1 MIGFD
6 QEWAAARSFL
16 LGSTASLFRAR
27 ITASSSMSGPAAN
40 ADKRFVRET
49 GVERQIADLAEP
61 VLEELGFRLVRI
73 KVTGRDGGTVQ
84 IMAERPS
91 GEMTVED
98 CATISRSLSPGL
110 DAYDPMPSA
119 YRLEV
124 SSPGIDRPLVRP
136 SDFALWA
143 GHEAKI
149 ELKELVDGRKRFRG
163 VIEGVEDD
171 EVQLRMELDGKP
183 EPVTI
188 GLPFSLISE
197 AKLVADLGS
206 FRADLAGKK
215 PAH

>member
-1 MIGFD
+1 
-6 QEWAAARSFL
+6 
-16 LGSTASLFRAR
+16 
-27 ITASSSMSGPAAN
+27 
-40 ADKRFVRET
+40 
-49 GVERQIADLAEP
+49 
-61 VLEELGFRLVRI
+61 
-73 KVTGRDGGTVQ
+73 
-84 IMAERPS
+84 
-91 GEMTVED
+91 
-98 CATISRSLSPGL
+98 
-110 DAYDPMPSA
+110 
-119 YRLEV
+119 
-124 SSPGIDRPLVRP
+124 
-136 SDFALWA
+136 
-143 GHEAKI
+143 AKI